1 MRRRLNMI
9 PTNNVIDSVFNRSI
23 SDILGSDF
31 VTTQP
36 SVNIIELN
44 DAYNIEVAAPGLNK
58 NDFDIKIEKDQLII
72 SGTKTS
78 KQEEVKEGKTTRRE
92 FDYSTFRRNFLL
104 DKSIDVASIN
114 ANYKSGVLTIKMS
127 KKEEAIDNGPI
138 HIDIK

>member
-9 PTNNVIDSVFNRSI
+9 PTNKIIDSVFNRSI
-23 SDILGSDF
+23 SDIMGSDF

-36 SVNIIELN
+36 SVNIVELN
-44 DAYNIEVAAPGLNK
+44 DAYNIEVAAPGLSK

-78 KQEEVKEGKTTRRE
+78 KKEEPIEGKTTRRE
-92 FDYSTFRRNFLL
+92 FDYSTFKRSFLL
-104 DKSIDVASIN
+104 DKTIDVESIK
-114 ANYKSGVLTIKMS
+114 ANYKSGVLSIKLS